1 MKLTNEQYEQLLKPL
16 NASRVAQRNQAGISL
31 SYLEAWDVKAHLIR
45 IFGFA
50 GWSADVLSA
59 DLAFEEKDEKGRWN
73 VGYRVVM
80 RLRIHGNDDFLGDA
94 SYTEAA
100 VGSSTQP
107 QRGEAHDMAIKT
119 AESDALKRAAINL
132 GTQFGLSLYDNG
144 NRNDVVK
151 KTLVP
156 PLGHAAIDEP
166 APNGDIAEAIKQ
178 FTPPKPD
185 VRSEVLL
192 TWAAEAEVSESREE
206 LKEIWDGA
214 VEQNVLDAP
223 IRHAG
228 AGTTIRQ
235 VIVDRLA
242 VLGEQH

>member
-1 MKLTNEQYEQLLKPL
+1 MKLTHQQYEQLLKPL

-45 IFGFA
+45 IFGFG

-59 DLAFEEKDEKGRWN
+59 DVAFEEKDEKGRWN

-80 RLRIHGNDDFLGDA
+80 RLRIHGDDYTGDA
-94 SYTEAA
+94 TYTEAA
-100 VGSSTQP
+100 VGSATLP

-144 NRNDVVK
+144 NRNDVVRA
-151 KTLVP
+151 TLVP
-156 PLGHAAIDEP
+156 PLEYAASEEP
-166 APNGDIAEAIKQ
+166 APAAPRNEMLASW
-178 FTPPKPD
+178 
-185 VRSEVLL
+185 V
-192 TWAAEAEVSESREE
+192 AEAEVGEDRET
-206 LKEIWDGA
+206 LKEIWDNA
-214 VEQNVLDAP
+214 VEQGVLDEP
-223 IRHAG
+223 IIHDG
-228 AGTTIRQ
+228 AAATLRS

-242 VLGEQH
+242 VLTQESSDE

>member
-1 MKLTNEQYEQLLKPL
+1 MKLSNEQYEQLLKPL

-45 IFGFA
+45 IFGFG

-59 DLAFEEKDEKGRWN
+59 DLAFEDREEKDGKTRWS
-73 VGYRVVM
+73 VGYKVVM
-80 RLRIHGNDDFLGDA
+80 RLRIHGDDPLAIADA
-94 SYTEAA
+94 TYTEAA

-156 PLGHAAIDEP
+156 PLGHAAIEETAPKEP
-166 APNGDIAEAIKQ
+166 DM
-178 FTPPKPD
+178 
-185 VRSEVLL
+185 RSETLL
-192 TWAAEAEVSESREE
+192 TWAAEAEVSEDRES
-206 LKEIWDGA
+206 LKEIWDNA
-214 VEQNVLDAP
+214 VEQEVLDAP
-223 IRHAG
+223 ILHAG

-242 VLGEQH
+242 VLDEQQ